1 MWALSRPVFVH
12 CATNSR
18 CDRRAIARVTT
29 TDTGT
34 VTSVMP
40 VNTGEIVTI
49 ISSTVTTV
57 STALNNWAIVI
68 DNDVCRLS
76 MSLVTRLSTSPRC
89 RLSK

>member
-1 MWALSRPVFVH
+1 MCALSRPVFVH
-12 CATNSR
+12 CATNIR
-18 CDRRAIARVTT
+18 WDRRAIARVTS

-34 VTSVMP
+34 VSTAIP
-40 VNTGEIVTI
+40 VNSGEIVII

-57 STALNNWAIVI
+57 STELNSWAIVI
-68 DNDVCRLS
+68 DNEVCRLS